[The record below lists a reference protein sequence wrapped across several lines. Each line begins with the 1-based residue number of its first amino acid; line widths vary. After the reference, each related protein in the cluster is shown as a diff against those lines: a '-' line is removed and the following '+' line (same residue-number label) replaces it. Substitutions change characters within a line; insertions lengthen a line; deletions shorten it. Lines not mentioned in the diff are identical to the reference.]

1 MIVIKPRDYQ
11 IEALQALKEGRQHGA
26 LRQLVA
32 LPTGAGK
39 TIVAAYDIRRVVRAT
54 GKGAIFMAH
63 RDELITQP
71 AQKLPLVWEDV
82 EIGRVK
88 AESNQLGR
96 QVTVAS
102 VQTIQHPKRLQ
113 QLVESQPYSI
123 LYIDEAHHAT
133 ADSYKRVIKGLTD
146 ANPYLVIVGLTAT
159 PVRADGTRMS
169 EVFSE
174 ITYQRTMLDLIEAG
188 YLSDLELQQV
198 PLDVSL
204 DGIPRTDGDLKPS
217 EVRRVML
224 MPEIM
229 SSMVEAWKTHAGHR
243 RTIAFAVDV
252 EHAQQLAA
260 LFVAR
265 GVKAS
270 VIYGDMATEIR
281 HKRLQDFQ
289 AGKLEVLVNCQIL
302 VEGFDDIALQDAP
315 PLSCIMLARPTLSQ
329 SLYIQQIGRGLRP
342 SPDKES
348 CLVLD
353 FAYNSSRHHI
363 VQLPHLFG
371 MEELPKLL
379 GGKKKNP
386 LAVQKHIPSII
397 AAVNEARKVDFRQ
410 PPPRA
415 GFRWAKS
422 DYGFALSMSGSFG
435 FMLIRPVDEASTEFN
450 VFHIEP
456 PQEDLDAQHE
466 AAKAQEDFKLTSPD
480 SPATQG
486 TKKKRMYKSE
496 EYVEHRL
503 TSKPLSFEWAFGLAE
518 DTCRELY
525 ETRSR
530 GRKMAK
536 STILDRE
543 ADWLAKPPTDQQVKA
558 LARVGKTPTNRGEA
572 TNMITCMIIERIV
585 RDRTPATAKQLKF
598 LRWKKVEFK
607 KGLTKGEATR
617 LIARAKA
624 DEAKATPRTPTPAP
638 QSEPP
643 KESE

>member
-1 MIVIKPRDYQ
+1 VIKPRDYQ
-11 IEALQALKEGRQHGA
+11 IEALNALANGRRHGA

-32 LPTGAGK
+32 LPTGSGK
-39 TIVAAYDIRRVVRAT
+39 TIVAAYDLKRVVRAT

-71 AQKLPLVWEDV
+71 AQKLPLVWDDV
-82 EIGRVK
+82 QIGRVK
-88 AESNQLGR
+88 AESNQLGN
-96 QVTVAS
+96 QVTIAS
-102 VQTIQHPKRLQ
+102 VQTIQHPKRLE
-113 QLVESQPYSI
+113 QLVDAQPYSV

-133 ADSYKRVIKGLTD
+133 SDSYKRIINGLIE
-146 ANPYLVIVGLTAT
+146 ANPYLVVVGLTAT

-169 EVFSE
+169 EVFTE
-174 ITYQRTMLDLIEAG
+174 ITYQRTMIDLIEAG

-198 PLDVSL
+198 ALDVSL
-204 DGIPRTDGDLKPS
+204 DGIPRTAGDLKPS

-229 SSMVEAWKTHAGHR
+229 NSMVEAWKTHAATR
-243 RTIAFAVDV
+243 RTVAFAVDV

-260 LFVAR
+260 VFVAR

-270 VIYGDMATEIR
+270 VIYGDMPIEIR
-281 HKRLQDFQ
+281 RKRLNDFQ
-289 AGKLEVLVNCQIL
+289 SGALEVLVNCQIL
-302 VEGFDDIALQDAP
+302 VEGFDDIALHDAP

-353 FAYNSSRHHI
+353 FAYNSKRHHI

-371 MEELPKLL
+371 MEELPKLV

-386 LAVQKHIPSII
+386 LAELRHIPSII
-397 AAVNEARKVDFRQ
+397 AAVQEARKVDFRQ

-422 DYGFALSMSGSFG
+422 QYGFALSMSGSFG

-456 PQEDLDAQHE
+456 PREDLDAKHE
-466 AAKAQEDFKLTSPD
+466 AAKTQEEFKLTS
-480 SPATQG
+480 SNETQQG
-486 TKKKRMYKSE
+486 SKKKRMYKSE
-496 EYVEHRL
+496 DYMEHRL
-503 TSKPLSFEWAFGLAE
+503 TSKPMSFEWAFGLAE
-518 DTCRELY
+518 DACRELY
-525 ETRSR
+525 ETRSS
-530 GRKMAK
+530 GRKMTK

-543 ADWLAKPPTDQQVKA
+543 ADWLAKPPTEQQVKA

-572 TNMITCMIIERIV
+572 TNMITCMIVERIV
-585 RDRTPATAKQLKF
+585 RDRTLATPKQLGY
-598 LRWKKVEFK
+598 LRWKKIDFK
-607 KGLTKGEATR
+607 KGITKGEATR

-624 DEAKATPRTPTPAP
+624 DEPKATAEAKPETPPPADVV
-638 QSEPP
+638 EPP
-643 KESE
+643 K